1 MGLRDASASKNNFHL
16 GCRLHTPAVDESKE
30 TDAPGSKHSHA
41 GDDYVWSLKN
51 KINDNLSSG
60 GSHSGK
66 SSLTEYLAKVRE
78 TMVAVHGRTMMHSA
92 HNLVT
97 IVMMV
102 MVVMMP
108 MVVIVE
114 IGGHLWKTR

>member
-1 MGLRDASASKNNFHL
+1 MHL
-16 GCRLHTPAVDESKE
+16 NDP
-30 TDAPGSKHSHA
+30 
-41 GDDYVWSLKN
+41 DDD
-51 KINDNLSSG
+51 IDDNLSSG

-97 IVMMV
+97 IVMM
-102 MVVMMP
+102 MIVMMVLVVL
-108 MVVIVE
+108 VVIVE
-114 IGGHLWKTR
+114 IGGHLWKT